1 MLLAGT
7 VVVDAETV
15 VEDGAVVVEGSEIAA
30 VGSAEELADRYPGH
44 EHRAFDLVCPG
55 FVQTH
60 VHSVQSPG
68 RGLADDTDLFEWLED
83 HILPIEAEMTA
94 DELELASTLS
104 YVELLAHGTTC
115 CVDHLTVAH
124 SERAF
129 EAAGEVGIRGV
140 LGKVLMDRNAPEGL
154 REETDVGLAETRT
167 LLERYHRS
175 HDDRLRYAVT
185 PRFTPTCSEACLRGA
200 RAIADEY
207 DRVRIHTHASEHESV
222 LDAVTEER
230 GMGDVEWLHEVGL
243 TGEDVVLA
251 HVILTN
257 ERERALLAETGT
269 HVTYCPSS
277 NMKVG
282 AGIAPIVDYLD
293 RGINVALG
301 NDGAPANNTL
311 DPVAEMRQAT
321 LLQKVAHRNPR
332 TLPAETVFE
341 MATRNGARAAGFDRV
356 GRLEAGWR
364 ADVVGVRTDTSRGVP
379 LHDVYSYLVYAAT
392 GSDVVF
398 SMVDGEVV
406 VEDGVVTSVP
416 SREVYRRAREA
427 FEGREWGTES

>member
-1 MLLAGT
+1 MLLSGT
-7 VVVDAETV
+7 VAVDHETV
-15 VEDGAVVVEGSEIAA
+15 IDEGAVVTEGDEIAA
-30 VGSAEELADRYPGH
+30 VGPADDLRDRYPDH
-44 EHRAFDLVCPG
+44 EHRAFDIVSPG

-83 HILPIEAEMTA
+83 HILPIEAELTA

-124 SERAF
+124 AERAF
-129 EAAGEVGIRGV
+129 QAAEETGIRGV
-140 LGKVLMDRNAPEGL
+140 LGKVLMDRNSPDGL
-154 REETDVGLAETRT
+154 QEDTDAGLAETRV
-167 LLERYHRS
+167 LVERYHGAA
-175 HDDRLRYAVT
+175 DDRLRYAVT

-200 RAIADEY
+200 REIADEY
-207 DRVRIHTHASEHESV
+207 DGVRIHTHAAEHESV
-222 LDAVTEER
+222 VEDVTDER
-230 GMGDVEWLHEVGL
+230 GMGDIEWLHEVGL

-251 HVILTN
+251 HVILTDD
-257 ERERALLAETGT
+257 RERDILAETGT

-321 LLQKVAHRNPR
+321 LLQKVDHRDPR
-332 TLPAETVFE
+332 TLPAETVFR
-341 MATRNGARAAGFDRV
+341 MATRNGANAAGFERV
-356 GRLEAGWR
+356 GELRGGWK
-364 ADVVGVRTDTSRGVP
+364 ADVVGITTDSSRGVP
-379 LHDVYSYLVYAAT
+379 FHDPYSYLVYAAN
-392 GSDVVF
+392 GEDVRF
-398 SMVDGEVV
+398 TMVDGEVL
-406 VEDGVVTSVP
+406 VEDGTVVSVD
-416 SREVYRRAREA
+416 EADVYRRAREA
-427 FEGREWGTES
+427 FENREWGE

>member
-1 MLLAGT
+1 MLLTGT

-15 VEDGAVVVEGSEIAA
+15 LDDGAVVVDGDEIEA
-30 VGSAEELADRYPGH
+30 VGPAADVVDRYP
-44 EHRAFDLVCPG
+44 EHARRAFDVVCPG

-68 RGLADDTDLFEWLED
+68 RGLADDTDLFEWLDD
-83 HILPIEAEMTA
+83 HILPIEAGMTA
-94 DELELASTLS
+94 DELALASTLS

-115 CVDHLTVAH
+115 CVDHLSVAH

-129 EAAGEVGIRGV
+129 EAAGEMGIRGV

-154 REETDVGLAETRT
+154 REDTEVALAESER
-167 LLERYHRS
+167 LIQRYHGAF
-175 HDDRLRYAVT
+175 DDRLRYAVT
-185 PRFTPTCSEACLRGA
+185 PRFTPTCSESCLRGA
-200 RAIADEY
+200 RELTDRY
-207 DRVRIHTHASEHESV
+207 DGVRIHTHASEHASV
-222 LDAVTEER
+222 IDDVTEER

-251 HVILTN
+251 HVILTD
-257 ERERALLAETGT
+257 ERERELLAQTGT

-311 DPVAEMRQAT
+311 DPLAEMRQAT
-321 LLQKVAHRNPR
+321 LLQKVAHENPR
-332 TLPAETVFE
+332 TLPAETVFR

-356 GRLEAGWR
+356 GRLEAGWK
-364 ADVVGVRTDTSRGVP
+364 ADLVGLRTDTSRGVP
-379 LHDVYSYLVYAAT
+379 LHDVHSYLVYAAT

-398 SMVDGEVV
+398 AMVDGRVV
-406 VEDGVVTSVP
+406 VEDGDVTTV
-416 SREVYRRAREA
+416 RTDEVYRRAREA
-427 FEGREWGTES
+427 FEGRSWGDG